1 MRNETHRL
9 KLLYIAKLLYE
20 ETDEQHRV
28 TADHIVKR
36 LQEKGIVCE
45 RKSVYRDLETLSAF
59 GMDIVRGSRGA
70 YLASRTFELP
80 ELKLLVDAVQS
91 SKFIT
96 EAKSRELI
104 AKLSHLTNHQKAVK
118 LTNQVVV
125 RNRVKAMNESIFYN
139 VDAIHEAIRENKQI
153 TFTYYMW
160 NVDKELVPRRDGAR
174 YILSP
179 WFFEW
184 DNDKYYLVG
193 YEEHSAQMRHYRVDK
208 MKSIEVNDT
217 ARLGREVYEA
227 IDLSAY
233 GSQTFGM
240 FGGEPTTVR
249 LSVDASLAGAM
260 IDHFGADVWMHRI
273 IECGCGEEYMPHTE
287 ENLEM
292 MTVGTGQTDKMNAVE
307 GRLSVVIDTVV
318 SDRFFGWIFGFGDKI
333 EIVEPCWVRQR
344 YEQMLHNVLDGM
356 NKVKSDDL
364 VGEERGN
371 I

>member
-36 LQEKGIVCE
+36 LQERGIVCE

-104 AKLSHLTNHQKAVK
+104 AKLSHLTNHQEAIK

-193 YEEHSAQMRHYRVDK
+193 YEEDSAQMRHYRVDK

-217 ARLGREVYEA
+217 TRLGREAYEA

-260 IDHFGADVWMHRI
+260 IDHFGADVWMHKISEKQSNTMHSDVPRKEDNTI
-273 IECGCGEEYMPHTE
+273 SEQEC
-287 ENLEM
+287 
-292 MTVGTGQTDKMNAVE
+292 V
-307 GRLSVVIDTVV
+307 RLSVVVDTVV

-344 YEQMLHNVLDGM
+344 YEQMLRTVL
-356 NKVKSDDL
+356 NRL
-364 VGEERGN
+364 N
-371 I
+371 

>member
-1 MRNETHRL
+1 MRNETHKL

-28 TADHIVKR
+28 TADYIVKR
-36 LQEKGIVCE
+36 LQDKGIVCE

-59 GMDIVRGSRGA
+59 GMDIVRGSKGA
-70 YLASRTFELP
+70 YLASRMFELP

-104 AKLSHLTNHQKAVK
+104 AKLSHLTNHQEAVK

-125 RNRVKAMNESIFYN
+125 HNRVKAMNESIFYN
-139 VDAIHEAIRENKQI
+139 VDAIQEAIRENKQI

-193 YEEHSAQMRHYRVDK
+193 YEEDSAQMRHYRVDK

-227 IDLSAY
+227 IDLSVY

-260 IDHFGADVWMHRI
+260 IDHFGADVWMHKTMHEISENPSRI
-273 IECGCGEEYMPHTE
+273 VQSNVARKEDNTISEQ
-287 ENLEM
+287 EN
-292 MTVGTGQTDKMNAVE
+292 V
-307 GRLSVVIDTVV
+307 RLSVVVDTVI

-356 NKVKSDDL
+356 GL

>member
-20 ETDEQHRV
+20 ETDEQHML

-36 LQEKGIVCE
+36 LQDEGVVCE

-70 YLASRTFELP
+70 YLASRMFELP

-104 AKLSHLTNHQKAVK
+104 AKLSHLANQQEAAK

-125 RNRVKAMNESIFYN
+125 HNRVKAMNESIYYN
-139 VDAIHEAIRENKQI
+139 VDTIHEAIRDNKQI

-160 NVDKELVPRRDGAR
+160 NEDKQLVPRRDGAK

-193 YEEHSAQMRHYRVDK
+193 YEEYSAQMRHYRVDK

-217 ARLGREVYEA
+217 ARLGRDIYEA

-233 GSQTFGM
+233 GSRTFGM

-249 LSVDASLAGAM
+249 LSVDTSLAGAM
-260 IDHFGADVWMHRI
+260 IDHFGTDVWMHKTL
-273 IECGCGEEYMPHTE
+273 HDTE
-287 ENLEM
+287 D
-292 MTVGTGQTDKMNAVE
+292 V
-307 GRLSVVIDTVV
+307 RLSVVVDTVV
-318 SDRFFGWIFGFGDKI
+318 SDRFFGWIFGFGNKI
-333 EIVEPCWVRQR
+333 EIVGPDWVRQR

-356 NKVKSDDL
+356 NQDV
-364 VGEERGN
+364 
-371 I
+371 